1 MSFRKAINAK
11 CKDCNYDDQA
21 PGTWLQQVTL
31 CSDESCPL
39 WKLRP
44 KSKSSIPESVLSSH
58 VVKSGKSQ
66 DLAADLVQT

>member
-1 MSFRKAINAK
+1 MSLRKAVNEK
-11 CKDCNYDDQA
+11 CRDCIHDDLA
-21 PGTWLQQVTL
+21 PGTWLQQVIL